1 MSRGRVLGI
10 LMMVGAII
18 FLVIGF
24 TTAFDE
30 QGSTE
35 VGYPIIAI
43 GLAFMLIGAFG
54 MTFKPK
60 KKRGTARG
68 RKSNNRQ
75 RRR

>member
-1 MSRGRVLGI
+1 MSRGRVLGT
-10 LMMVGAII
+10 LMMLSAII

-35 VGYPIIAI
+35 LGYPIIAL
-43 GLAFMLIGAFG
+43 GLAFMVIGAFG

-60 KKRGTARG
+60 KTRGSVKG
-68 RKSNNRQ
+68 RK
-75 RRR
+75 RRKR